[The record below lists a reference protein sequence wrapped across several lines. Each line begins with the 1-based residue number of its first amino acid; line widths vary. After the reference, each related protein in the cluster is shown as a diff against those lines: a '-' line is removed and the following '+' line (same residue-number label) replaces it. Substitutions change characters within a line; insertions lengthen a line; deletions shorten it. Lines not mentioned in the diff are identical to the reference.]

1 MVYRASFTLDND
13 ELLREITL
21 RWNTYSK
28 TFQYPY
34 NDIPEQVIPSSITG
48 LESDL
53 KYEFTYSEFN
63 PCNNLLVE
71 SENGYEF
78 NFESTRTG
86 QQESD
91 KEWGLE
97 GLIIES
103 DRYNPLILNN
113 DYMENYRLKPIN
125 KELYGWVSDY
135 HIFNNT
141 DPDELFT
148 VYTYSSTPQIGD
160 EVFTKRGEPLS
171 HGMFIEDSQN
181 HYDLQNMVITEISG
195 NTLILGNKT

>member
-1 MVYRASFTLDND
+1 MVYRAEFVLDNK

-28 TFQYPY
+28 TLQYPY
-34 NDIPEQVIPSSITG
+34 DSISEQIIPSSATG
-48 LESDL
+48 LPADL
-53 KYEFTYSEFN
+53 KYSFTYIVVN
-63 PCNNLLVE
+63 PSNNLLVL
-71 SENGYEF
+71 SQHAYTF
-78 NFESTRTG
+78 RFESSDTG

-97 GLIIES
+97 GLVVES
-103 DRYNPLILNN
+103 DRYKPLILNN
-113 DYMENYRLKPIN
+113 DYMESYRLKPIN
-125 KELYGWVSDY
+125 KELYGWISDY
-135 HIFNNT
+135 HILNNT

-171 HGMFIEDSQN
+171 DGMYILAPGPSN
-181 HYDLQNMVITEISG
+181 LQNMIITEIFG
-195 NTLILGNKT
+195 NTLILGDKT